1 MTSARGAKPTITKVN
16 LNKINAWMKILC
28 YNFCKVMENEIL
40 SDSDRQKIVKAIEAE
55 IPIMITSYTLPH
67 DIEVYINEVT
77 STFLKMINQEQMIE
91 YITYCIQE
99 LTTNAN
105 KANTKRIYFKEKG
118 LDIFDEEQYEKGMKI
133 FKEDTLGD
141 INHYMELQKKAGL
154 YVKVVLQKIG
164 SEILVEIRNNSK
176 MTYFEYRRIHDKV
189 SRASQFESIED
200 AFDKV
205 LDNSEGAGLGIVII
219 MLMLRKIGMD
229 DQSFSFG
236 NDGDET
242 VTSFK
247 IDTDL
252 KFQKNISVSSQAI
265 LTQLDA
271 LPNMPFA
278 IELTQ
283 ALLKKEPVDY
293 DEVSRVLLQDKKFY
307 DELMTLINY
316 ALFSHNEK
324 CATIEQA
331 VNIAGMEA
339 IQKILYSFGAIHSL
353 AERNEVAVSVYEHSK
368 KIAFFAYNLAM
379 NFYPKKTELITD
391 AYVAAILHDVGKI
404 VFFGMNIHENY
415 STLCEHYTLPVT
427 VFDQI

>member
-77 STFLKMINQEQMIE
+77 ATFLKMINQEQMIE

-99 LTTNAN
+99 LTTNAK

-252 KFQKNISVSSQAI
+252 KFQKNISVSS
-265 LTQLDA
+265 
-271 LPNMPFA
+271 F
-278 IELTQ
+278 
-283 ALLKKEPVDY
+283 
-293 DEVSRVLLQDKKFY
+293 VSP
-307 DELMTLINY
+307 
-316 ALFSHNEK
+316 SH
-324 CATIEQA
+324 
-331 VNIAGMEA
+331 
-339 IQKILYSFGAIHSL
+339 IQ
-353 AERNEVAVSVYEHSK
+353 
-368 KIAFFAYNLAM
+368 
-379 NFYPKKTELITD
+379 
-391 AYVAAILHDVGKI
+391 
-404 VFFGMNIHENY
+404 
-415 STLCEHYTLPVT
+415 
-427 VFDQI
+427 